1 MQESLITMLQS
12 TDCFHQVHIE
22 CVRIDAVRK
31 KSENASVNCPK
42 CQATIQDWELN
53 EYYKPEDVAKIEK
66 NQRMQIVKIN
76 ENFVQCSCDNIMEL
90 LPGDII

>member
-1 MQESLITMLQS
+1 M
-12 TDCFHQVHIE
+12 HID

-31 KSENASVNCPK
+31 KSENNSVKCPK